1 MTEINRNDHA
11 ELKRRPLLAPIWLG
25 VIAAVAVLLG
35 VLWGLSAP
43 SVSTYYVIRHA
54 EAEAGV
60 EDPPL
65 SRMGEARAQH
75 LVTLFAGAEPGMGLD
90 GILVTDLRRTQETA
104 RPLANR
110 LGIPVVALPAG
121 DVEATVKR
129 AREDFA
135 GGRVLIV
142 GHSNTVPDLVKAL
155 SGTRPR
161 AIGEGEHDRL
171 YIVTRPR
178 FGPASVA
185 ELSLD

>member
-1 MTEINRNDHA
+1 MTEVSRKDHA

-25 VIAAVAVLLG
+25 VIAALAVLLG

-43 SVSTYYVIRHA
+43 SVSTFYVIRHA
-54 EAEAGV
+54 EAEGGV

-65 SRMGEARAQH
+65 SRLGEARAQR
-75 LVTLFAGAEPGMGLD
+75 LVTLFAGAEPGLGLD
-90 GILVTDLRRTQETA
+90 GIIVTDLRRTQDTV

-110 LGIPVVALPAG
+110 LGVPVVALPAG
-121 DVEATVKR
+121 DIEAAVER
-129 AREDFA
+129 ARQDFA
-135 GGRVLIV
+135 GGRVLMV
-142 GHSNTVPDLVKAL
+142 GHSNTVPELVKEL

-161 AIGEGEHDRL
+161 AIGEAEHGRL